1 MKALWIAA
9 ILVVLVGCQSTS
21 ASRKT
26 PVFDSDIRIVRAEQL
41 DQYWVD
47 SNQSNSFALAMN
59 AIPAKLHDRT
69 PLKAVF
75 SYRYVIDSEGKI
87 FNPEI
92 LSIEGTEELKPVVYA
107 YLNEVNYVPAKQNVR
122 RVPVQVT
129 VEGMEVNL
137 CSHRV
142 RSGDGC

>member
-1 MKALWIAA
+1 MKKFMAA
-9 ILVVLVGCQSTS
+9 AMIMALVGCQSTATTS
-21 ASRKT
+21 IK
-26 PVFDSDIRIVRAEQL
+26 PVFESDIRIVRAEQL

-47 SNQSNSFALAMN
+47 SNQSKSFALAMN

-75 SYRYVIDSEGKI
+75 SYRYVIDSEGNI

-92 LSIEGTEELKPVVYA
+92 LSVEGTEELKPVVYA

-137 CSHRV
+137 CSNRA
-142 RSGDGC
+142 RSGNGC